1 MLAMSTNGTGV
12 AANLSRICSPT
23 RRYSMHKKHLAL
35 GSMVV
40 AGAMILS
47 GCASGST
54 DTSKSTGV
62 NKNVDGKGKTLTLWH
77 YESDTSAMGI
87 AWNQAIK
94 TFEKETGAKVKF
106 EPKSFEQIRST
117 ASQVLNSDAA
127 PDILEYNKGN
137 ATAGLLSSQGLLVN
151 LDSAVTTYGWD
162 KKLAPSLQTT
172 AKYDDKGIMGSGHW
186 SGVPNYGEYVE
197 VFYNKACSRNRT
209 SRSRPRRMSSSL
221 RCRSSRTPAS
231 HLLPS
236 PQPSTRSASSGISSH
251 CPRPTAPSSTTT
263 SSTRAR

>member
-1 MLAMSTNGTGV
+1 LGAG
-12 AANLSRICSPT
+12 
-23 RRYSMHKKHLAL
+23 YSSNRFGLRVL

-40 AGAMILS
+40 AGAVILS

-62 NKNVDGKGKTLTLWH
+62 NKSVDGKGKTLTLWH

-137 ATAGLLSSQGLLVN
+137 AT
-151 LDSAVTTYGWD
+151 
-162 KKLAPSLQTT
+162 
-172 AKYDDKGIMGSGHW
+172 
-186 SGVPNYGEYVE
+186 
-197 VFYNKACSRNRT
+197 R
-209 SRSRPRRMSSSL
+209 
-221 RCRSSRTPAS
+221 
-231 HLLPS
+231 
-236 PQPSTRSASSGISSH
+236 
-251 CPRPTAPSSTTT
+251 
-263 SSTRAR
+263 RARRRFRPGSTP